1 MVMFIKKYFLKS
13 YSNTDIND
21 NHKAP
26 TGLVMN
32 PLKYV
37 SNLDKIVLL

>member
-1 MVMFIKKYFLKS
+1 MLMKKYFLKS
-13 YSNTDIND
+13 YSNTDIRD

-26 TGLVMN
+26 IGLVMN

-37 SNLDKIVLL
+37 PNLDKIVLL